1 MTRHHITKET
11 TMKTLIAVAAALL
24 VLPGLA
30 WAGPKTITLTVS
42 NMTCAT
48 CPITVKHALTK
59 VEGVSKA
66 VIDFDKKEAVV
77 TFDEAR
83 TSTAALIKATT
94 DAGFPSAVK
103 GNEKK

>member
-1 MTRHHITKET
+1 
-11 TMKTLIAVAAALL
+11 MKTLIAVAGALL
-24 VLPGLA
+24 VLANPA
-30 WAGPKTITLTVS
+30 WAGPQTITLTVS

-77 TFDEAR
+77 TFDDAG

-103 GNEKK
+103 GHEKK

>member
-1 MTRHHITKET
+1 MKPDHTIKET
-11 TMKTLIAVAAALL
+11 TMKTLIAVAGALL
-24 VLPGLA
+24 VLANPA
-30 WAGPKTITLTVS
+30 WAGPQTITLTVS

-66 VIDFDKKEAVV
+66 VIDFDKKQAMV
-77 TFDEAR
+77 TFDDAR

-103 GNEKK
+103 GHEKR